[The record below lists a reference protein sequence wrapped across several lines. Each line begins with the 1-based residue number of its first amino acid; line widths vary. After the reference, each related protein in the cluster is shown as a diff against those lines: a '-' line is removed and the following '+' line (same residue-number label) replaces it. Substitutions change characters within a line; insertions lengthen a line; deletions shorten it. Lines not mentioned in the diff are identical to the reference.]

1 MFVPLMSMLR
11 LMPMLNFQVIMRIV
25 LIPPAV
31 ILSLTLMVEVI
42 PTLLVMS
49 DVML

>member
-11 LMPMLNFQVIMRIV
+11 LMQMLNFQVIMRKV

-42 PTLLVMS
+42 LTLLVMS
-49 DVML
+49 VVML